1 MWAFGVIRAWA
12 VATLAGVSGYNKV
25 YGTVRLISN
34 DTELEADFGLGDP
47 PEDER
52 QQRTHG
58 WMVMFT
64 GITPDEIDTYTG
76 LEGYGLEITCYSSV
90 HGRGSSEATFD
101 SHANA
106 VRLALGADIRPV
118 ASIPNVYDVSI
129 VVMELAL
136 VEFPRFGGRLHHR
149 ATLRL
154 TVRVEKP
161 LRS

>member
-1 MWAFGVIRAWA
+1 MSAFSDIRAWA
-12 VATLAGVSGYNKV
+12 KATIEGVTGFNKV
-25 YGTVRLISN
+25 YDTVRIIH
-34 DTELEADFGLGDP
+34 DEAQLETDFGRGDP
-47 PEDER
+47 PDGELQE
-52 QQRTHG
+52 RTHG
-58 WMVMFT
+58 WMIMFT
-64 GITPDEIDTYTG
+64 GITPDELDTYTG

-90 HGRGSSEATFD
+90 YGRGSSEVAFD
-101 SHANA
+101 DHANA

-118 ASIPNVYDVSI
+118 ASIPNVYDVS
-129 VVMELAL
+129 VVQMELAL